1 MSELTPL
8 YPCDV
13 SEALNTDDTPP
24 AVDPL
29 YLRSQWDQAT
39 RAVLQQPK
47 LVPNTDSELPTLAS
61 AGDRRVQHNNALR
74 SVVIMGDLLAARL
87 REKTAETV
95 DFRSEGLIL
104 AWQHAVE
111 HLRRFGK

>member
-8 YPCDV
+8 YPC
-13 SEALNTDDTPP
+13 EALNADDTPP

-29 YLRSQWDQAT
+29 HLRSQWDQAT

-47 LVPNTDSELPTLAS
+47 LVPNTDSDLPTLAS

-95 DFRSEGLIL
+95 DFQSEGLIL

-111 HLRRFGK
+111 RLRRFGK